1 LIVVEQDT
9 PLADLFAKDL
19 VLHPQVLDD
28 SVLFT
33 INPGG
38 EDQHQELPRLEEEV
52 HDCPD
57 AFGL

>member
-1 LIVVEQDT
+1 MT
-9 PLADLFAKDL
+9 W
-19 VLHPQVLDD
+19 
-28 SVLFT
+28 FT

-57 AFGL
+57 AVGP